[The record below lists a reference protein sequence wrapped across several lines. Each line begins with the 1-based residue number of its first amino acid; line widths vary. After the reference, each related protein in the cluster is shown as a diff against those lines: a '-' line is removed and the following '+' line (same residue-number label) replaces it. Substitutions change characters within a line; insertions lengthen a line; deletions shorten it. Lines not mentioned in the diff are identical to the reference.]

1 MSDPEYCYPP
11 DHVVLRNKLGLRDTA
26 VLDRFERRA
35 VTQRMLEGVPSGD
48 FDLAHLR
55 AIHRH
60 LFQDIYDW
68 AGELRTVEIAKG
80 GSQFQFRRYIATGMA
95 DVHKRLAAADYLK
108 RLAPADFAT
117 CAGEIIGDV
126 NYFHPFREG
135 NGRTQ
140 MLYLEQL
147 TMRAGHRLDLRS
159 IMREEWMAACIEA
172 QRGEYAPLGT
182 RIQGADRALR
192 TGRIRNGVLAPGA
205 LRP

>member
-11 DHVVLRNKLGLRDTA
+11 DHVILRNKLGLCDAA

-35 VTQRMLEGVPSGD
+35 VTQRMLEGVPEGQ

-80 GSQFQFRRYIATGMA
+80 GSQFQFRRYIAIGMA
-95 DVHKRLAAADYLK
+95 DVHRRLIATDYLR
-108 RLAPADFAT
+108 RLAPADFAAR
-117 CAGEIIGDV
+117 AGEIIGDV
-126 NYFHPFREG
+126 NYIHPFREG

-147 TMRAGHRLDLRS
+147 AAQAGHRLDLRM
-159 IMREEWMAACIEA
+159 IVRDEWMEACIEA
-172 QRGEYAPLGT
+172 QRGEYASLGT
-182 RIQGADRALR
+182 CIDKAL
-192 TGRIRNGVLAPGA
+192 LLP
-205 LRP
+205 